1 MTKWLIVSD
10 NHTESGIL
18 YHLYEV
24 HKDADVLLHLGDSE
38 FEYND
43 TELSLYRRV
52 KREL

>member
-24 HKDADVLLHLGDSE
+24 HKDDVLLHLGIQ
-38 FEYND
+38 N
-43 TELSLYRRV
+43 LNIMILN
-52 KREL
+52 

>member
-24 HKDADVLLHLGDSE
+24 HKDRCFITFRDSE

-52 KREL
+52 KEL

>member
-24 HKDADVLLHLGDSE
+24 DADVLLHLG
-38 FEYND
+38 F
-43 TELSLYRRV
+43 RI
-52 KREL
+52 